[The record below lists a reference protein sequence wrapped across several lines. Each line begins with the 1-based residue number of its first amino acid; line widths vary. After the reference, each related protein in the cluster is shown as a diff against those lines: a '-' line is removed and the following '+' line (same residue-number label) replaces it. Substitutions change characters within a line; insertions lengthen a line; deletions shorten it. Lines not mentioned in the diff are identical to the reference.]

1 LKVDSTL
8 SANNSVN
15 HIDRKRGESLMN
27 AVQVI
32 MTGVLSG
39 IGYFLLVAF
48 AHFNSLEQTIQL
60 GGIAGVVAVSF
71 LVVRKMF
78 P

>member
-1 LKVDSTL
+1 
-8 SANNSVN
+8 
-15 HIDRKRGESLMN
+15 MN

-39 IGYFLLVAF
+39 IAYFLLVAF

-60 GGIAGVVAVSF
+60 AGIVGVVAGSF

>member
-1 LKVDSTL
+1 
-8 SANNSVN
+8 
-15 HIDRKRGESLMN
+15 MN

-48 AHFNSLEQTIQL
+48 AHFNSLDQTIQL

>member
-1 LKVDSTL
+1 MKVDSTL

-39 IGYFLLVAF
+39 IAYFLLVAF

-60 GGIAGVVAVSF
+60 AGIVGVVAGSF